1 MRKALSV
8 LGFLL
13 LSGTVFATVPGTDLY
28 VPAVGHGLG
37 AVSNGVQAWW
47 RSDVWIFN
55 PSASQNATVNIY
67 LLLRNQANPTPAV
80 RTVTV
85 NAGET
90 RFLEDI
96 VGDGLFLLDNT
107 FGGLR
112 IVASIPVEV
121 SGRSYDANVT
131 VVGKSQGTSGQFF
144 SGVPADLAIGPGDS
158 TDIIGLDQ
166 DGTQANGT
174 WRSNLAFVETTG
186 NPVDLTIT
194 LLDGNG
200 TPFGSPITQHLD
212 GREVYQ
218 INYVINSAFG
228 TTATNQRIH
237 VAVNSTSTGAVIT
250 NASRLDNRTGD
261 PATIESIMIHTVGQF
276 EGVVMDVGTGLRV
289 DGGIQLQISGGALAT
304 YSGVAGI
311 PCGSDNF
318 TVDFSPDANT
328 GPFAINADGT
338 FATSVSIG
346 YTDNSNNTL
355 FTTNWTLTGAR
366 AADGTWSG
374 MLKSDT
380 SGGTTV
386 GGYDYS
392 TCNALGITR
401 PWRAAWTGSGS

>member
-1 MRKALSV
+1 MRTAGAGLCM
-8 LGFLL
+8 LL
-13 LSGTVFATVPGTDLY
+13 LAVSAGATVPGTDLY

-250 NASRLDNRTGD
+250 NVSRLDNRTGD
-261 PATIESIMIHTVGQF
+261 PATIEMLGEGRAGTYVCRQAKTTYDTPITLTVA
-276 EGVVMDVGTGLRV
+276 
-289 DGGIQLQISGGALAT
+289 GGAVTAVDAT
-304 YSGVAGI
+304 I
-311 PCGSDNF
+311 
-318 TVDFSPDANT
+318 
-328 GPFAINADGT
+328 
-338 FATSVSIG
+338 
-346 YTDNSNNTL
+346 L
-355 FTTNWTLTGAR
+355 FTNEDIAGCTGGELLALSGTLQQPVYYDDTGAFSFSLSNPNIDG
-366 AADGTWSG
+366 AAVTLQVNATISVRGQVTGTVTTTLSNVDTCSG
-374 MLKSDT
+374 TKSWPL
-380 SGGTTV
+380 V
-386 GGYDYS
+386 G
-392 TCNALGITR
+392 AKVLQ
-401 PWRAAWTGSGS
+401 